1 MSRKPIGAHARGR
14 AVRGRVKRHVA
25 TPSDQSVP
33 RKTGIRAIGD
43 MLWGTHICVFYE
55 SKPDLLDTNVAYIS
69 AGLSGNEFCVWAVS
83 APTTVDEAQ
92 DFLRKNIADFDRCLA
107 AGQVEILQGYE
118 WYLPGNQFDPQR
130 ITGGWHEKHNDA
142 LLKGFEGM
150 RVSGNAFWMEAHRWN
165 EFREYEHELDQSLAG
180 KKMLVMCTYSLHASR
195 AIDLLD
201 VTRLHHFT
209 VARRNGEWEFL
220 ESPELRQA
228 KEEIKRLRSGI
239 DILSNPFPGHELVT
253 PRERIVLAQVVRGA
267 SSKEAAKMLG
277 VSPRTIEFH
286 RANIMDKLGA
296 KNAVELLRIVL
307 GDENLENRVNRS
319 PPAPTS

>member
-1 MSRKPIGAHARGR
+1 
-14 AVRGRVKRHVA
+14 
-25 TPSDQSVP
+25 
-33 RKTGIRAIGD
+33 
-43 MLWGTHICVFYE
+43 
-55 SKPDLLDTNVAYIS
+55 
-69 AGLSGNEFCVWAVS
+69 
-83 APTTVDEAQ
+83 
-92 DFLRKNIADFDRCLA
+92 
-107 AGQVEILQGYE
+107 
-118 WYLPGNQFDPQR
+118 
-130 ITGGWHEKHNDA
+130 
-142 LLKGFEGM
+142 
-150 RVSGNAFWMEAHRWN
+150 
-165 EFREYEHELDQSLAG
+165 
-180 KKMLVMCTYSLHASR
+180 MCTYSLHASR